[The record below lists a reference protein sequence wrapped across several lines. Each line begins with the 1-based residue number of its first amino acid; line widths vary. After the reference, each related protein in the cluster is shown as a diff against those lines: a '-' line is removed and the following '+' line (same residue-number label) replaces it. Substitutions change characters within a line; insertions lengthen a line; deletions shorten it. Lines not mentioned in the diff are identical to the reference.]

1 MHTMQMAYVSIVG
14 AAGYTGQE
22 TLDRVLGHPELELYA
37 VGSDSLAG
45 SDATALD
52 PRLNRNGGKRVPRLI
67 TNDAALACEADVT
80 FLCLSH
86 EEAASVALPSRG
98 VVVDLSGAHRLV
110 EPAQYEAWYGFAHPR
125 PDDLRHW
132 SYGLPELSPPE
143 GRAIANPGCYAT
155 AVLLALA
162 PLAGD
167 VDPESV
173 VVDAMSGMTGAG
185 RTPKAA
191 THAGF
196 VLENVSPYKVGAH
209 QHVAEIAQLLG
220 FPVSFTPHLLPV
232 RRGLLA
238 TCNVRSTGAD
248 LRALLEERYA
258 SSPVVTVLPEGVVP
272 ELARVQHTDGAEIGV
287 FADRHTDRTIV
298 ICALD
303 NLGKGAAG
311 QAVQNVNLLFG
322 LSETA
327 GLRLSGVLV

>member
-1 MHTMQMAYVSIVG
+1 MQMPYVSIAG

-22 TLDRVLGHPELELYA
+22 TLDRVLRHPELELYA

-45 SDATALD
+45 QDATALD

-67 TNDAALACEADVT
+67 TNAAALACEADVT
-80 FLCLSH
+80 FLCLPH
-86 EEAASVALPSRG
+86 EDAAAFEPPARG
-98 VVVDLSGAHRLV
+98 VVVDLSGAHRLDD
-110 EPAQYEAWYGFAHPR
+110 ATQYDEWYGFKHPH
-125 PDDLRHW
+125 PEGLGNW
-132 SYGLPELSPPE
+132 AYALPELAPPW
-143 GRAIANPGCYAT
+143 GRLLANPGCYAT

-162 PLAGD
+162 PVKDAID
-167 VDPESV
+167 RDSV

-185 RTPKAA
+185 RSPKPS

-196 VLENVSPYKVGAH
+196 VLENVSPYRVGSH

-248 LRALLEERYA
+248 LRALLEEHYA

-272 ELARVQHTDGAEIGV
+272 ELARVQHSDGAEIGV
-287 FADRHTDRTIV
+287 FDDRHTDRTIV

-311 QAVQNVNLLFG
+311 QAVQNVNLVFG
-322 LSETA
+322 FAETA
-327 GLRLSGVLV
+327 GLRLAGVLV

>member
-1 MHTMQMAYVSIVG
+1 MQMPYVSIVG
-14 AAGYTGQE
+14 SAGYTGQE

-45 SDATALD
+45 QDATALD
-52 PRLNRNGGKRVPRLI
+52 PRVNRNGGKRVPRLI

-80 FLCLSH
+80 FLCLPH
-86 EEAASVALPSRG
+86 EEAAELEPPARG
-98 VVVDLSGAHRLV
+98 VVIDLSGAHRLV
-110 EPAQYEAWYGFAHPR
+110 DPAQYEAWYGFTHPR
-125 PDDLRHW
+125 PEGLADW

-143 GRAIANPGCYAT
+143 GRLVANPGCYAT
-155 AVLLALA
+155 AVLLALGPIA
-162 PLAGD
+162 AV
-167 VDPESV
+167 VDPGSV

-185 RTPKAA
+185 RSPRPS
-191 THAGF
+191 THAGS

-209 QHVAEIAQLLG
+209 QHVAEIAQVLG

-238 TCNVRSTGAD
+238 TCNVRSTGSD
-248 LRALLEERYA
+248 LRALLEEHYA
-258 SSPVVTVLPEGVVP
+258 PSPVVTVLPEGVAP

-287 FADRHTDRTIV
+287 FEDRHTDRTIV

-311 QAVQNVNLLFG
+311 QAVQNVNALFG
-322 LSETA
+322 LGATT
-327 GLRLSGVLV
+327 GLRLAGVLV